1 MRAKPLDVP
10 DAGRLFKSVL
20 AKLVFPAVAVFCTLY
35 PEGMAASTVNV
46 EVRSRPISTFSVNS
60 SQTQFGKLEFLG
72 GLILDSSEP
81 LFGAISSIR
90 VLVDGKSFIAV
101 LDTGHWMRGEIVRN
115 SDGILSGLAQVR
127 IDPMLDEQGN
137 EAARKSDM
145 DAEGLALRGDRA
157 FVSFEQI
164 PRIEIFANGDL
175 ASARPLARLPHLIP
189 DQEFRRNGGMETLAL
204 SPQDGPLQGALV
216 TVAEASVDTRGN
228 LFAAILE
235 GPRKGRF
242 FVANDAS
249 FSVTDGAF
257 LDNGDLLLLERR
269 FNLAEGVGMRV
280 RKIPADTIKP
290 GAVVDGPILME
301 ADLSHQI
308 NNMEGIDV
316 VKGADGITRLIITSD
331 DNHSF
336 LQRNIMLEFRLSE

>member
-1 MRAKPLDVP
+1 MRARPLDAPVTRRTFYHFLS
-10 DAGRLFKSVL
+10 RLL
-20 AKLVFPAVAVFCTLY
+20 YPAVALLCAFY
-35 PEGMAASTVNV
+35 PSGMAAATVDV
-46 EVRSRPISTFSVNS
+46 EVGARPISTFSVNS
-60 SQTQFGKLEFLG
+60 GQKQFGNLEFVG

-90 VLVDGKSFIAV
+90 FLPDAKTFIAV
-101 LDTGHWMRGEIVRN
+101 LDTGHWMRGEIQRN
-115 SDGILSGLAQVR
+115 SAGVLSGLADVK
-127 IDPMLDEQGN
+127 IDPMLDEQGR

-145 DAEGLALRGDRA
+145 DSEGLALRGDRA
-157 FVSFEQI
+157 FVSYEQI
-164 PRIEIFANGDL
+164 PRIEIFSTENLTA
-175 ASARPLARLPHLIP
+175 AKPSARLPHLIP

-204 SPQDGPLQGALV
+204 SPIDGPLKGALV
-216 TVAEASVDTRGN
+216 TVAEASVDAQGN

-242 FVANDAS
+242 FVAKDSS

-269 FNLAEGVGMRV
+269 FNLAEGVGMRI
-280 RKIPADTIKP
+280 RRISGETIKP
-290 GAVVDGPILME
+290 GAVVDGPVLMA

-308 NNMEGIDV
+308 DNMEGLDV
-316 VKGADGITRLIITSD
+316 LKGADGTTRLILTSD

-336 LQRNIMLEFRLSE
+336 LQRNIMLEFKLID